1 MKRIVLSIFVCAVV
15 ASTALYADIPAGYY
29 NLYFEGLGQT
39 EYSIKLKDTLVEIGD
54 GLTTNIVITQNDYA
68 LEKNYASILYV
79 NNEGSDSN
87 GGTTLSDPIAFSQLN
102 SELLSEDVLIYLLS
116 DVDFVYDTDTS
127 NRSIEETT
135 RMSIMHGDNSG
146 VDQLEGQRLSLSNT
160 YAINRGV
167 TNLEE
172 SGSFAQKASI
182 EIILA

>member
-1 MKRIVLSIFVCAVV
+1 MKRYCHWKFDEKSWYKEYGVV
-15 ASTALYADIPAGYY
+15 KRPFTI
-29 NLYFEGLGQT
+29 
-39 EYSIKLKDTLVEIGD
+39 DTW
-54 GLTTNIVITQNDYA
+54 
-68 LEKNYASILYV
+68 
-79 NNEGSDSN
+79 
-87 GGTTLSDPIAFSQLN
+87 
-102 SELLSEDVLIYLLS
+102 
-116 DVDFVYDTDTS
+116 DFVYDTDTS

>member
-1 MKRIVLSIFVCAVV
+1 MKRYCHWKFDEKSWSKEYGV
-15 ASTALYADIPAGYY
+15 AKRPFTI
-29 NLYFEGLGQT
+29 
-39 EYSIKLKDTLVEIGD
+39 DTW
-54 GLTTNIVITQNDYA
+54 
-68 LEKNYASILYV
+68 
-79 NNEGSDSN
+79 
-87 GGTTLSDPIAFSQLN
+87 
-102 SELLSEDVLIYLLS
+102 
-116 DVDFVYDTDTS
+116 DFVYDTDTS

-135 RMSIMHGDNSG
+135 RMPIMHGDNSG